1 MPPARDPSVG
11 GQCPRGLFALSA
23 EAMPSHGFGGR
34 ISAVTLPTK
43 PCRSSP
49 AGPIFIF
56 RARRPQPWPPGP
68 SRPWPCLVPPAPLT
82 SPLAS
87 LDLCNGYLAGSYRSG
102 CIRLR
107 ISYRHSASGF
117 QGLGWH
123 VPETDPLRLT
133 LHTARSGLSGKEIAG
148 LLRQHQVECECSSRD
163 EVVLMVTPEN
173 HPRDLERVIQALGEA
188 PDGPA
193 LPAPPVL
200 PGASCIQAM
209 TPREAL
215 FSPQETIPT
224 FQALGRICGAPTVA
238 CPRPFQWP
246 FPASGLAR
254 KHWRCWP
261 TMMWKPWMWW
271 QTPASGQTYGL
282 ARSRC
287 CASAGSKR
295 STRTP
300 FNPRDGG

>member
-1 MPPARDPSVG
+1 MDLGADLCCDSAHKTLPVLTGGAYLHISRQAPPAMASRAK
-11 GQCPRGLFALSA
+11 Q
-23 EAMPSHGFGGR
+23 AMAMFG
-34 ISAVTLPTK
+34 S
-43 PCRSSP
+43 
-49 AGPIFIF
+49 
-56 RARRPQPWPPGP
+56 
-68 SRPWPCLVPPAPLT
+68 T
-82 SPLAS
+82 SPSYLTLAS
-87 LDLCNGYLAGSYRSG
+87 LDLCNGYLAGSYRERLHQAQDQLQAF
-102 CIRLR
+102 RLR
-107 ISYRHSASGF
+107 L

-173 HPRDLERVIQALGEA
+173 HPWDLERVIQALGKA

-215 FSPQETIPT
+215 FSPQENIPT

-238 CPRPFQWP
+238 CP
-246 FPASGLAR
+246 PAIPVAISGERFGQEALAV
-254 KHWRCWP
+254 
-261 TMMWKPWMWW
+261 
-271 QTPASGQTYGL
+271 L
-282 ARSRC
+282 AHYDVE
-287 CASAGSKR
+287 AVDVVA
-295 STRTP
+295 
-300 FNPRDGG
+300 NP